1 MSTELANKV
10 TVVTEPNLYYMEQ
23 PTFLLVG
30 GEMHTQSA
38 CEFLSHYKDD
48 VTVYIANQDND
59 IRWLMNCYN
68 QAQIVLLDADYNDFL
83 TGLLIDKPK
92 THYYNS
98 ERDLSTV
105 NMQQINDPADFL
117 IKWVDNK
124 Q

>member
-1 MSTELANKV
+1 MSKTANKV

-30 GEMHTQSA
+30 GEAYSQSA

-59 IRWLMNCYN
+59 VRWVMNCYN

-83 TGLLIDKPK
+83 TGLLIDKSK
-92 THYYNS
+92 TYYYNN
-98 ERDLSTV
+98 ERDLSTI
-105 NMQQINDPADFL
+105 NRKQIEDPVDFL
-117 IKWVDNK
+117 IKWVDK
-124 Q
+124 E

>member
-30 GEMHTQSA
+30 GEVYTQSA

-48 VTVYIANQDND
+48 VTVYIANRDND
-59 IRWLMNCYN
+59 VCWIMNCYK
-68 QAQIVLLDADYNDFL
+68 QAQIVLLDAGYNDFL

-105 NMQQINDPADFL
+105 NMEQINDPVDFL